1 MSTIPN
7 SPPAIQR
14 FFTSRDNNANSATY
28 VGQEQR
34 LWYDPVSNAIYVS
47 DGNTAGGILV
57 GGGGSGN
64 GVPGGPTNS
73 VQLNAGN
80 GSFTGT
86 SNLIFNGTTLSV
98 VGNVSGTYFI
108 GNGALLTGVSTSS
121 YSNTNVASYLQVLT
135 TDVSTTGNITGSY
148 ILGNGALLTGIN
160 ANANY
165 SNSNVASYLQ
175 VLTSNISTTGNV
187 SASYY
192 IGNGSALTGIV
203 ATNIGT
209 LPSLSVTGN
218 ANVGNLNSAGL
229 VSAPLIV
236 ASFFVGNGQG
246 ITGVVAQ
253 TGNITYAN
261 TTLLP
266 TTTLDNIRLQ
276 TFDSANSI
284 TNNWVFDAAG
294 NLSAPGSI
302 TAVGNI
308 TGNYF
313 IGNGSQLTGIIANT
327 IGTLGNLS
335 VTGNANVGNVNTG
348 GNITAVGNITGNYF
362 IGNGSQLTGLTANT
376 GNLQFSNTTI
386 FPTTSLANIRLQTY
400 DTANSITSNWVFGKN
415 TLYLP
420 NTSTVISNTQTTIL
434 TGDFASGNSSQIQLI
449 PRQFSILSSDSSDP
463 ANTSYVSMSAT
474 SLKGNPYFEMSVSDP
489 SQSTTQNW
497 SFDKTGTL
505 NLPSG
510 GVIFDTPNG
519 ALAFGYQAGG
529 GNANISQGNYGISI
543 GASSGEYN
551 QGDYSIA
558 LGYNAGNNIQGTN
571 SIAIGKNAGG
581 NNQGSNAIY
590 IGGTANTTIQV
601 NNSIVL
607 NASGNSFNAN
617 AAGFFVKPLR
627 NDNSNIGN
635 VSFYNTNT
643 GEVTYSNSISVTG
656 NITAN
661 YIFGNGINLTGLAN
675 ITFGSAP
682 PANAI
687 IGDTWIDSTTGIQY
701 VYFNDITGEIWAE
714 MEAQTSYAS
723 VGYANL
729 TTNTL
734 NTQVLYNASNAI
746 VGSNNLTFDGTTLS
760 AQGVTVGNA
769 LQISGNSIVSNTSN
783 GNLTINTTGNRAY
796 INMRGGLKLT
806 SYNGNLLMETID
818 DTVNFYSPVLNS
830 TESSVD
836 IIGSLDGNSLS
847 PNNIGV
853 MLHVT
858 GQQTLP
864 SRIYNDAANTYAAYV
879 GRAFN
884 GNVNAPTAILANTTI
899 SRIGANPY
907 SNTGFAPLTTTRIDM
922 ETTENQTTTNRGSQI
937 TFWATPTGSNV
948 IAQLV
953 SLNSTA
959 LSVSGNI
966 IGGNVSTTGNVY
978 ANNIVGNTSFSG
990 GYYGAFHTN
999 YQTSL
1004 NGGIN
1009 SNSTAPIV
1017 VTSTAG
1023 WPTTGALL
1031 IQQEVISY
1039 TGISGNTFTGITR
1052 GVSGTSGAVHANSTS
1067 VSFAQIAAANTATTM
1082 VLDQT
1087 DYSNGITVN
1096 ASHEVTVVN
1105 AGLYNCQFSIQ
1116 TMCGDNTADDI
1127 AVWFVVNGTAVP
1139 SSASYV
1145 TTPGAHAGHNGTAIM
1160 TVNIFHQF
1168 TAGQILTLQW
1178 VTLAG
1183 TSVITSYPSVISP
1196 AIPASPSVILTVNQ
1210 IA

>member
-80 GSFTGT
+80 GSFAGT
-86 SNLIFNGTTLSV
+86 SNLIFDGTTLSV

-108 GNGALLTGVSTSS
+108 GNGALLTG
-121 YSNTNVASYLQVLT
+121 
-135 TDVSTTGNITGSY
+135 
-148 ILGNGALLTGIN
+148 IN

-165 SNSNVASYLQ
+165 SNSNVESFLQ
-175 VLTSNISTTGNV
+175 VLTSNVSTTGNI

-192 IGNGSALTGIV
+192 
-203 ATNIGT
+203 
-209 LPSLSVTGN
+209 
-218 ANVGNLNSAGL
+218 
-229 VSAPLIV
+229 
-236 ASFFVGNGQG
+236 F
-246 ITGVVAQ
+246 
-253 TGNITYAN
+253 
-261 TTLLP
+261 
-266 TTTLDNIRLQ
+266 
-276 TFDSANSI
+276 
-284 TNNWVFDAAG
+284 
-294 NLSAPGSI
+294 
-302 TAVGNI
+302 
-308 TGNYF
+308 
-313 IGNGSQLTGIIANT
+313 GNGSQLTGIIAD
-327 IGTLGNLS
+327 
-335 VTGNANVGNVNTG
+335 
-348 GNITAVGNITGNYF
+348 
-362 IGNGSQLTGLTANT
+362 T
-376 GNLQFSNTTI
+376 GNLRFSNTTI

-420 NTSTVISNTQTTIL
+420 DTSTVFGNTNTTIV
-434 TGDFASGNSSQIQLI
+434 TGDFVSGNSSQIQLL
-449 PRQFSILSSDSSDP
+449 PTQFVIQSSDSSDP
-463 ANTSYVSMSAT
+463 ANVSAVTMSAR
-474 SLKGNPYFEMSVSDP
+474 SLKSNPYFSMSVSDP
-489 SQSTTQNW
+489 SQSTTQVW
-497 SFDKTGTL
+497 SFDKTGTF

-529 GNANISQGNYGISI
+529 GNANISQGSYGISI

-558 LGYNAGNNIQGTN
+558 FGYNAGNNIQGTN
-571 SIAIGKNAGG
+571 SVAIGKNAGG
-581 NNQGSNAIY
+581 NNQGNNAIY

-601 NNSIVL
+601 DNSIVL

-617 AAGFFVKPLR
+617 VSGFFVKPVR
-627 NDNSNIGN
+627 SATGNIGN
-635 VSFYNTNT
+635 VAVYNANT
-643 GEVTYSNSISVTG
+643 GEVTYSSSISLTG
-656 NITAN
+656 NVTAN

-701 VYFNDITGEIWAE
+701 VYFNDITGNIWAE
-714 MEAQTSYAS
+714 MEAQTTYAS

-769 LQISGNSIVSNTSN
+769 LQISGNSIVSTTSN
-783 GNLTINTTGNRAY
+783 ANLTIDTSGSAAY

-806 SYNGNLLMETID
+806 SYNGNLLMETVA

-836 IIGSLDGNSLS
+836 IIGTIDGNSLS

-858 GQQTLP
+858 GQQALP

-907 SNTGFAPLTTTRIDM
+907 SNTGFASLTTTRIDM

-966 IGGNVSTTGNVY
+966 IGGNISTTGNVY

-999 YQTSL
+999 NQTSL

-1023 WPTTGALL
+1023 WPTAGALL
-1031 IQQEVISY
+1031 IEQEVISY

-1052 GVSGTSGAVHANSTS
+1052 GVAGSAGATHATGSLAA
-1067 VSFAQIAAANTATTM
+1067 FAQYAAANTPTNVT
-1082 VLDQT
+1082 LTNT
-1087 DYSNGITVN
+1087 DFSSGVTLNSSNQ
-1096 ASHEVTVVN
+1096 VTIVYPGV
-1105 AGLYNCQFSIQ
+1105 YNCQFSIQ
-1116 TMCGDNTADDI
+1116 TSCADNTPGDV
-1127 AVWFVVNGTAVP
+1127 AVWFVVNGTAIP
-1139 SSASYV
+1139 ASASYV
-1145 TTPGAHAGHNGTAIM
+1145 TTPATHAGRNGTAIM
-1160 TVNIFHQF
+1160 TVKIFYQF

-1178 VTLAG
+1178 VTLSG
-1183 TSVITSYPSVISP
+1183 TTVLTSYPSTTSP
-1196 AIPASPSVILTVNQ
+1196 AVPSAPSVIFTVNQ